1 MPGAPSFL
9 FLLFFSRFYNK
20 MSKRISLSNSWQDG
34 FEKMSLQDSGPVTL
48 SREVVIYK
56 RSFLSIKDNN
66 QVSIF

>member
-1 MPGAPSFL
+1 
-9 FLLFFSRFYNK
+9 